1 MEVNVNLIEEN
12 VIEING
18 GIIINVDASVKKKDY
33 VSNPAT
39 CNRENGKYLLR
50 IMDDS
55 TIICDKVIES
65 YDKEKNPYQ
74 QVLMKRK

>member
-18 GIIINVDASVKKKDY
+18 GIIINVDASVKKNACEKDY

-39 CNRENGKYLLR
+39 CNWENGKYLLR

-55 TIICDKVIES
+55 TLSVI
-65 YDKEKNPYQ
+65 K
-74 QVLMKRK
+74 L